1 LIKVLPIE
9 INAWDRFSIRQRHFV
24 HSPISPPERFG
35 LHSHASNLEAVFNEA
50 GLPQRGPLRQATT
63 CQSVAEG
70 PS

>member
-1 LIKVLPIE
+1 
-9 INAWDRFSIRQRHFV
+9 V

-35 LHSHASNLEAVFNEA
+35 LNSHASNLEAVFNEA